1 VGIEG
6 KKDKAI
12 EFWGN
17 SIVFDPNGNIIAEA
31 SNDKEEVIICNID
44 LSKVEKVRQH
54 WPFLRDR
61 RIDQYH
67 GLLKNP
73 SDE

>member
-1 VGIEG
+1 MEILLQ
-6 KKDKAI
+6 KLATTRRI
-12 EFWGN
+12 
-17 SIVFDPNGNIIAEA
+17 
-31 SNDKEEVIICNID
+31 IICNID